1 MKTIKLGVEIKKHLS
16 CDSNF
21 KELRLLSISRNRL
34 MLVFGMFISYTYLFI
49 RNSCMQTLDQKMRSR
64 CKICSTVVVVRE
76 NVQSSIAKK
85 DDETSLQF
93 AMLPTKRG
101 VVMHKKALG
110 P

>member
-1 MKTIKLGVEIKKHLS
+1 MKTIKLGVDIKKHLS

-64 CKICSTVVVVRE
+64 CKICSTVVVRE